1 MAGHARYTALLDA
14 CVLFP
19 IAMTDALMSLA
30 TTGLFA
36 AKWTLCIED
45 EWITAL
51 ERHRPDLAGKL
62 GVRRD
67 AMREAVPDWQV
78 ADSSW
83 RPLLPSIR
91 LPDPND
97 AHVLAAAIAG
107 HADCIVTTNLRDFPA
122 ETVSA
127 YGIDVVDPDRFIV
140 QQWDLNTLVCVAAFK
155 HMRAR
160 WKKPQATAE
169 DFACA
174 FDRGGLPATAMRI
187 REAAELI

>member
-1 MAGHARYTALLDA
+1 MAGHVRYTALLDA

-30 TTGLFA
+30 TAGLFA
-36 AKWTLCIED
+36 AKWTRRIEE

-51 ERHRPDLAGKL
+51 ERYRPDLAGKL
-62 GVRRD
+62 GVRRA
-67 AMREAVPDWQV
+67 AMHDAVPDWQV
-78 ADSSW
+78 AEGAW
-83 RPLLPSIR
+83 KPLVPSIA

-122 ETVSA
+122 EAVAA
-127 YGIDVVDPDRFIV
+127 YGIDVVDPDRFIIH
-140 QQWDLNTLVCVAAFK
+140 QWDLDTLVCIAAFK
-155 HMRAR
+155 RMRAR
-160 WKKPQATAE
+160 WKKPEATAE
-169 DFACA
+169 DFSRALE
-174 FDRGGLPATAMRI
+174 RGGLPGTAMRI